1 MERKRFAMKTRW
13 IAILLTAG
21 LLVQPWSA
29 AYAEEDVLI
38 GEEGGEA
45 VGSEVVI
52 EEEQASEEDPWT
64 WDSDEAWTDG
74 GSGGE
79 DADAFD
85 ESDSY
90 EQETEEADG
99 IIEDN
104 DSSEFDD
111 IIEDLTAETLAGDFD
126 SVEEADTVE
135 LEDATVV
142 PDNVITTGS
151 GAKRL
156 MRAFSLESYDGC
168 FGNQL
173 SGAAAVLWVEY
184 YVTGRSTGQ
193 LVVTFDKNTT
203 PITFD
208 ATVYQDSSGSYLI
221 DRSAQEYK
229 DYYAQALYAMQS
241 SGDAFQY
248 DHSEIFWIRGG
259 GYSVAPGKYYDREQN
274 KWVGYLAKVVYTP
287 NLAFDGAD
295 GLISAYDAA
304 VAETAAQIAAG
315 ADYDGNGR
323 TDELELA
330 MAAHDYLCER
340 LYYDN
345 SGLSRYNAY
354 VSEHGTNKG
363 YDDFRIFVSAGGF
376 LDRVGVGVV
385 CEGYARAYKVICD
398 QFGIPC
404 VLIGGTVV
412 QGGTTIGHMWN
423 GVLINGKWYLT
434 DVTWDDAGNKASYKY
449 FMVGNITSGRTSSGN
464 FSGSSSTKTFTYPLL
479 ETEKIHLCEVL
490 GHNYSVTI
498 AEATCTE
505 KGHAEY
511 VCTRCGAEYQT
522 EDEALGHAYEKKII
536 FPTCT
541 TEGYTIYTCS
551 RCGDSYQENRKEAL
565 GHYYK
570 TTVSEPSCTVEGYKK
585 YQCIFCGSEYSEI
598 LEPLGH
604 DYQTTVTD
612 PTCLENGYTTYTC
625 GRCGDSYQ
633 ADLTEPLGHDYQKT
647 VTDPTCLENGYT
659 TYTCGRCDDSY
670 QADFTRPLG
679 HSFENGRC
687 IRCDIGDSIANAAIS
702 SIAAQVYTGKE
713 ITPSVT
719 VKFGTSTLKQGSD
732 FTVAYRNNLNA
743 GAAYAVVTG
752 KGNYSGSKTV
762 SFTITPKSVAALEY
776 SPVEAQVYS
785 GKAKK
790 PAVTVKD
797 GTAELVNG
805 QDYSIAYSN
814 NKQIGT
820 AIITITG
827 KGSYTGTKTITFKIN
842 PKAAAL
848 KKLRAVNGK
857 KMTVSW
863 KKVKNIDGYQ
873 LQYSTSSKFKTYKT
887 KKIKAGTLTKTIS
900 KLKKGKTYYV
910 RIRTYK
916 KESGKTYY
924 STWSKAGKVKIT
936 G

>member
-1 MERKRFAMKTRW
+1 MKTRW
-13 IAILLTAG
+13 IAILLTVG

-142 PDNVITTGS
+142 PDNAITTGS

-173 SGAAAVLWVEY
+173 SGAAAVLYQKRVEY

-479 ETEKIHLCEVL
+479 ETEKIHLCEAL

-522 EDEALGHAYEKKII
+522 EDEALGHAYEKEII

-541 TEGYTIYTCS
+541 TEGYTIYTC
-551 RCGDSYQENRKEAL
+551 R
-565 GHYYK
+565 
-570 TTVSEPSCTVEGYKK
+570 
-585 YQCIFCGSEYSEI
+585 
-598 LEPLGH
+598 
-604 DYQTTVTD
+604 
-612 PTCLENGYTTYTC
+612 
-625 GRCGDSYQ
+625 RCGDSYQ

>member
-1 MERKRFAMKTRW
+1 MKTRW
-13 IAILLTAG
+13 IAILLTVG

-142 PDNVITTGS
+142 PDNAITTGS

-173 SGAAAVLWVEY
+173 SGAAAVLYQKRVEY

-464 FSGSSSTKTFTYPLL
+464 FSGSSSAKTFTYPLL
-479 ETEKIHLCEVL
+479 ETEKIHLCEAL

-522 EDEALGHAYEKKII
+522 EDEALGHAYEKEII

-551 RCGDSYQENRKEAL
+551 RCG
-565 GHYYK
+565 
-570 TTVSEPSCTVEGYKK
+570 
-585 YQCIFCGSEYSEI
+585 
-598 LEPLGH
+598 
-604 DYQTTVTD
+604 
-612 PTCLENGYTTYTC
+612 
-625 GRCGDSYQ
+625 
-633 ADLTEPLGHDYQKT
+633 
-647 VTDPTCLENGYT
+647 
-659 TYTCGRCDDSY
+659 DSY

-842 PKAAAL
+842 PKATAL

>member
-13 IAILLTAG
+13 IAILLTVG

-142 PDNVITTGS
+142 PDNAITTGS

-173 SGAAAVLWVEY
+173 SGAAAVLYQKRVEY

-464 FSGSSSTKTFTYPLL
+464 FSGSSSAKTFTYPLL
-479 ETEKIHLCEVL
+479 ETEKIHLCEAL

-522 EDEALGHAYEKKII
+522 EDEALGHAYEKEII

-551 RCGDSYQENRKEAL
+551 
-565 GHYYK
+565 
-570 TTVSEPSCTVEGYKK
+570 
-585 YQCIFCGSEYSEI
+585 
-598 LEPLGH
+598 
-604 DYQTTVTD
+604 
-612 PTCLENGYTTYTC
+612 
-625 GRCGDSYQ
+625 RCGDSYQ

-842 PKAAAL
+842 PKATAL

>member
-1 MERKRFAMKTRW
+1 MKTRW
-13 IAILLTAG
+13 IAILLTVG

-142 PDNVITTGS
+142 PDNAITTGS

-173 SGAAAVLWVEY
+173 SGAAAVLYQKRVEY

-522 EDEALGHAYEKKII
+522 EDEALGHAYEKEII

-551 RCGDSYQENRKEAL
+551 
-565 GHYYK
+565 
-570 TTVSEPSCTVEGYKK
+570 
-585 YQCIFCGSEYSEI
+585 
-598 LEPLGH
+598 
-604 DYQTTVTD
+604 
-612 PTCLENGYTTYTC
+612 
-625 GRCGDSYQ
+625 RCGDSYQ

>member
-1 MERKRFAMKTRW
+1 MKTRW
-13 IAILLTAG
+13 IAILLTVG

-173 SGAAAVLWVEY
+173 SGAAAVLYQKRVEY

-522 EDEALGHAYEKKII
+522 EDEALGHAYEKEII

-551 RCGDSYQENRKEAL
+551 
-565 GHYYK
+565 
-570 TTVSEPSCTVEGYKK
+570 
-585 YQCIFCGSEYSEI
+585 
-598 LEPLGH
+598 
-604 DYQTTVTD
+604 
-612 PTCLENGYTTYTC
+612 
-625 GRCGDSYQ
+625 RCGDSYQ

>member
-1 MERKRFAMKTRW
+1 MKTRW
-13 IAILLTAG
+13 IAILLTVG

-173 SGAAAVLWVEY
+173 SGAAAVLYQKRVEY

-464 FSGSSSTKTFTYPLL
+464 FSGSSSAKTFTYPLL

-522 EDEALGHAYEKKII
+522 EDEALGHAYEKEII

-551 RCGDSYQENRKEAL
+551 
-565 GHYYK
+565 
-570 TTVSEPSCTVEGYKK
+570 
-585 YQCIFCGSEYSEI
+585 
-598 LEPLGH
+598 
-604 DYQTTVTD
+604 
-612 PTCLENGYTTYTC
+612 
-625 GRCGDSYQ
+625 RCGDSYQ

>member
-1 MERKRFAMKTRW
+1 MKTRW
-13 IAILLTAG
+13 IAILLTVG

-142 PDNVITTGS
+142 PDNAITTGS

-173 SGAAAVLWVEY
+173 SGAAAVLYQKRVEY

-479 ETEKIHLCEVL
+479 ETEKIHLCEAL

-522 EDEALGHAYEKKII
+522 EDEALGHAYEKEII

-551 RCGDSYQENRKEAL
+551 
-565 GHYYK
+565 
-570 TTVSEPSCTVEGYKK
+570 
-585 YQCIFCGSEYSEI
+585 
-598 LEPLGH
+598 
-604 DYQTTVTD
+604 
-612 PTCLENGYTTYTC
+612 
-625 GRCGDSYQ
+625 RCGDSYQ

>member
-1 MERKRFAMKTRW
+1 MKTRW

-173 SGAAAVLWVEY
+173 SGAAAVLYQKRVEY

-511 VCTRCGAEYQT
+511 VCTRCG
-522 EDEALGHAYEKKII
+522 
-536 FPTCT
+536 
-541 TEGYTIYTCS
+541 
-551 RCGDSYQENRKEAL
+551 DSYQENRKEAL

-598 LEPLGH
+598 L
-604 DYQTTVTD
+604 
-612 PTCLENGYTTYTC
+612 
-625 GRCGDSYQ
+625 
-633 ADLTEPLGHDYQKT
+633 EPLGHDYQKT

>member
-1 MERKRFAMKTRW
+1 MKTRW

-142 PDNVITTGS
+142 PDNAITTGS

-173 SGAAAVLWVEY
+173 SGAAAVLYQKRVEY

-498 AEATCTE
+498 AKATCTE

-522 EDEALGHAYEKKII
+522 EDEALGHAYEKEII

-551 RCGDSYQENRKEAL
+551 
-565 GHYYK
+565 
-570 TTVSEPSCTVEGYKK
+570 
-585 YQCIFCGSEYSEI
+585 
-598 LEPLGH
+598 
-604 DYQTTVTD
+604 
-612 PTCLENGYTTYTC
+612 
-625 GRCGDSYQ
+625 RCGDSYQ

>member
-1 MERKRFAMKTRW
+1 MKTRW

-142 PDNVITTGS
+142 PDNAITTGS

-173 SGAAAVLWVEY
+173 SGAAAVLYQKRVEY

-464 FSGSSSTKTFTYPLL
+464 FSGSSSAKTFTYPLL
-479 ETEKIHLCEVL
+479 ETEKIHLCEAL

-522 EDEALGHAYEKKII
+522 EDEALGHAYEKEII

-551 RCGDSYQENRKEAL
+551 RCG
-565 GHYYK
+565 
-570 TTVSEPSCTVEGYKK
+570 
-585 YQCIFCGSEYSEI
+585 
-598 LEPLGH
+598 
-604 DYQTTVTD
+604 
-612 PTCLENGYTTYTC
+612 
-625 GRCGDSYQ
+625 
-633 ADLTEPLGHDYQKT
+633 
-647 VTDPTCLENGYT
+647 
-659 TYTCGRCDDSY
+659 DSY

>member
-1 MERKRFAMKTRW
+1 MKTRW
-13 IAILLTAG
+13 IAILLTVG

-142 PDNVITTGS
+142 PDNAITTGS

-173 SGAAAVLWVEY
+173 SGAAAVLYQKRVEY

-464 FSGSSSTKTFTYPLL
+464 FSGSSSAKTFTYPLL
-479 ETEKIHLCEVL
+479 ETEKIHLCEAL

-522 EDEALGHAYEKKII
+522 EDEALGHAYEKEII

-551 RCGDSYQENRKEAL
+551 RCG
-565 GHYYK
+565 
-570 TTVSEPSCTVEGYKK
+570 
-585 YQCIFCGSEYSEI
+585 
-598 LEPLGH
+598 
-604 DYQTTVTD
+604 
-612 PTCLENGYTTYTC
+612 
-625 GRCGDSYQ
+625 
-633 ADLTEPLGHDYQKT
+633 
-647 VTDPTCLENGYT
+647 
-659 TYTCGRCDDSY
+659 DSY

-719 VKFGTSTLKQGSD
+719 VEFGTSTLKQGSD

>member
-1 MERKRFAMKTRW
+1 MKTRW
-13 IAILLTAG
+13 IAILLTVG

-142 PDNVITTGS
+142 PDNAITTGS

-173 SGAAAVLWVEY
+173 SGAAAVLYQKRVEY

-464 FSGSSSTKTFTYPLL
+464 FSGSSSAKTFTYPLL
-479 ETEKIHLCEVL
+479 ETEKIHLCEAL

-522 EDEALGHAYEKKII
+522 EDEALGHAYEKEII

-551 RCGDSYQENRKEAL
+551 
-565 GHYYK
+565 
-570 TTVSEPSCTVEGYKK
+570 
-585 YQCIFCGSEYSEI
+585 
-598 LEPLGH
+598 
-604 DYQTTVTD
+604 
-612 PTCLENGYTTYTC
+612 
-625 GRCGDSYQ
+625 RCGDSYQ

-842 PKAAAL
+842 PKATAL

>member
-142 PDNVITTGS
+142 PDNAITTGS

-173 SGAAAVLWVEY
+173 SGAAAVLYQKRVEY

-479 ETEKIHLCEVL
+479 ETEKIHLCEAL

-522 EDEALGHAYEKKII
+522 EDEALGHAYEKEII

-551 RCGDSYQENRKEAL
+551 
-565 GHYYK
+565 
-570 TTVSEPSCTVEGYKK
+570 
-585 YQCIFCGSEYSEI
+585 
-598 LEPLGH
+598 
-604 DYQTTVTD
+604 
-612 PTCLENGYTTYTC
+612 
-625 GRCGDSYQ
+625 RCGDSYQ